1 MSFTDDILRGN
12 QSSIGFDA
20 KTFFVT
26 IVLITIGLVSIYSAT
41 YEPGGSHIF
50 YSQLTFAFAGIVLM
64 LVIAYLPEGVLQ
76 FFAYPLYGL
85 GLILLSAVIFFGTKR
100 NGARGWFVFGPLSF
114 QPAEIVK
121 FFILISAS
129 RIVGLE
135 ARSLKNWRDMGLLLL
150 IFLIP
155 IGLILLEPDFGSAS
169 VYMVMMIGIGL
180 WAGADLFLLFTLVA
194 PLAVAICAL
203 IGNNEMYICLGVIL
217 VIMVAFRRSIWVTVT
232 GFLISISSGFSTGY
246 IYQNILLLHQQ
257 NRIKTFLNPNL
268 DPKGAGYHVLQS
280 LLAVGSGGLTGKG
293 FLKGTQTQLRY
304 IPEQWT
310 DFIFCVPTEEFGL
323 IGGVAVLLLLGTLIY
338 FAINTARNL
347 RNRFAST
354 ICVGIAS
361 IFLYHTCI
369 NIGMAIGLVPVMGI
383 PLPFLSKGGSS
394 LMLNMSMV
402 GLLMNFYRLRTDVRK
417 IDL

>member
-1 MSFTDDILRGN
+1 
-12 QSSIGFDA
+12 
-20 KTFFVT
+20 
-26 IVLITIGLVSIYSAT
+26 
-41 YEPGGSHIF
+41 
-50 YSQLTFAFAGIVLM
+50 
-64 LVIAYLPEGVLQ
+64 
-76 FFAYPLYGL
+76 
-85 GLILLSAVIFFGTKR
+85 
-100 NGARGWFVFGPLSF
+100 
-114 QPAEIVK
+114 
-121 FFILISAS
+121 
-129 RIVGLE
+129 
-135 ARSLKNWRDMGLLLL
+135 
-150 IFLIP
+150 
-155 IGLILLEPDFGSAS
+155 
-169 VYMVMMIGIGL
+169 MVMMIGIGL

-323 IGGVAVLLLLGTLIY
+323 IGGVAVLLL
-338 FAINTARNL
+338 
-347 RNRFAST
+347 
-354 ICVGIAS
+354 
-361 IFLYHTCI
+361 
-369 NIGMAIGLVPVMGI
+369 
-383 PLPFLSKGGSS
+383 
-394 LMLNMSMV
+394 
-402 GLLMNFYRLRTDVRK
+402 
-417 IDL
+417 